1 MDPQEA
7 STSARPG
14 QALGEGATQ
23 SAKLAKALKPAYEVG
38 KAEIADTVKKTVETT
53 KTVVA
58 TAVTVTA
65 AGIATLAMGVETCRE
80 ALGLEATPQ
89 SEIAKNK
96 FDNLQKKVDNL
107 PEEVEVLFCPKR
119 SP

>member
-1 MDPQEA
+1 MQDLAKPW
-7 STSARPG
+7 
-14 QALGEGATQ
+14 GEGATQ

-58 TAVTVTA
+58 TAVTA